1 MPISQDQITTLDQ
14 LEEKLTL
21 ALTDLLLLRDSNNE
35 DYKVKASTI
44 LQAAVDKAGA
54 ELIGGNV
61 ESGNNKAITGNE
73 VANIMSSLPNDAVL
87 HYSFDDVPD
96 IPDGTA
102 DVRLLDNNTYD
113 IQSTNYKF
121 RNNNGTIFSA
131 ENGNLKC
138 SITGG
143 SFTGCYIPASVIQN
157 KIVKIR
163 LKVTDIVGTLG
174 ISIDA
179 ITSGNIK
186 SITENGVYDVLELH
200 PTASGNNQL
209 FFWCVGEGNSCTF
222 TVEQIYIGDGSYVTP
237 IIDNVNGQNN
247 GTNNGGIAVQGVSG
261 KGVKLL
267 DNSFVQGNL
276 PWLPWNKVTFTMS
289 CWVNWDKSQ
298 ILYLFNNWSDYSI
311 STIKVELSDSTDKV
325 GIDAVSPY
333 NEYTLQRFFQRS
345 IDWNNIDT
353 TKMHVVVIFD
363 ATNTKLFINGVQYS
377 LIRQNIVS
385 WNQNSKTRQ
394 FFYIGKKAADGGGFN
409 YSNTTIDDFQIFD
422 RALTEAEVMALYLNK
437 ANTSKYYNRADWKL
451 EQIEAAAEE

>member
-61 ESGNNKAITGNE
+61 ESGNTKAVTGDE
-73 VANIMSSLPNDAVL
+73 VANIMSALPNDAVL

-102 DVRLLDNNTYD
+102 DVRLLDNNTFD
-113 IQSTNYKF
+113 LQSTAYLF
-121 RNNNGTIFSA
+121 GNNNGTTFSN

-138 SITGG
+138 TITGG
-143 SFTGCYIPASVIQN
+143 SYTGCYIAASAIQN

-163 LKVTDIVGTLG
+163 IKVTDITGTLG
-174 ISIDA
+174 ISIDEY
-179 ITSGNIK
+179 TSGNLK

-209 FFWCVGEGNSCTF
+209 FFWCVGEDNSCTF

-237 IIDNVNGQNN
+237 IIDNVNGENN
-247 GTNNGGIAVQGVSG
+247 ATNNGEIAVQGVSG
-261 KGVKLL
+261 KGAYFPSSLQSVKVNELPAVTSDDSFSISLWLNISEMYTPDTNTTKAVFAIGNFNGLL
-267 DNSFVQGNL
+267 GICRQGNYINFIARATGATIGQAV
-276 PWLPWNKVTFTMS
+276 PMDKGNWHCYSMVYDGQIHTYNYYIDGVKQDNTSGV
-289 CWVNWDKSQ
+289 VNPAGYQ
-298 ILYLFNNWSDYSI
+298 FGNGENWTI
-311 STIKVELSDSTDKV
+311 WGNSTRQGVNPDSTQQP
-325 GIDAVSPY
+325 A
-333 NEYTLQRFFQRS
+333 
-345 IDWNNIDT
+345 
-353 TKMHVVVIFD
+353 KMDDV
-363 ATNTKLFINGVQYS
+363 LF
-377 LIRQNIVS
+377 
-385 WNQNSKTRQ
+385 
-394 FFYIGKKAADGGGFN
+394 
-409 YSNTTIDDFQIFD
+409 FD
-422 RALTEAEVMALYLNK
+422 RALTDSEVMALYLNK
-437 ANTSKYYNRADWKL
+437 ANTPKYYNRADWKL